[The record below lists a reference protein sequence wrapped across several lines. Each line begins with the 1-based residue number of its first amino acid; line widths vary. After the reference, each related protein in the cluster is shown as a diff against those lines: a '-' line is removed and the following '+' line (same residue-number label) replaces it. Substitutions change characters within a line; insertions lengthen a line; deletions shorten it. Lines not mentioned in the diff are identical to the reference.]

1 MALALAA
8 VVFTSIVFA
17 AFEMNTTE
25 GVLTVLLPV
34 VTFVLL
40 KDGRWRDWVSVT
52 RSGRRGGERLG
63 SG

>member
-52 RSGRRGGERLG
+52 RSGRLRGERLG